1 MRLKVLIVPFFIVMI
16 LVLGIGYIKPDID
29 ASVMKRD
36 QIKATEDQVAKI
48 ETVLANISALNA
60 SLDTQ
65 PEAEKFMYR
74 YLPSTLSQEQAI
86 DSFNFLATQSGVSI
100 VNIGLKQEPEAVV
113 IEELIIDP
121 ATNIFVAGGTGIG
134 SAGVP
139 VVAPSVVVKKFTL
152 SGSVV
157 GSYENIKL
165 FFDHLAHTER
175 FHTVR
180 LFSLATT
187 PNQATSAGAEAESSG
202 NLTGVFEAE
211 YGYLPSKPV
220 ASAWTLPVFW
230 QSKLDLTK
238 VGNLVSATTSAVP
251 SLEKGESGKP
261 NPFQ

>member
-16 LVLGIGYIKPDID
+16 LMLGIGYIKPDID
-29 ASVMKRD
+29 VAVMKRD
-36 QIKATEDQVAKI
+36 QIKAAQDQAAKV
-48 ETVLANISALNA
+48 EAVLSNISALNA

-86 DSFNFLATQSGVSI
+86 DSFNFLAAQSGVSI
-100 VNIGLKQEPEAVV
+100 VSIGLKQEPEAVV
-113 IEELIIDP
+113 IEEPIIDP

-134 SAGVP
+134 SASVP

-152 SGSVV
+152 SGSVI

-165 FFDHLAHTER
+165 FFNHLAHTER
-175 FHTVR
+175 FHSVR
-180 LFSLATT
+180 LFSLSTA
-187 PNQATSAGAEAESSG
+187 PEQGVSANAETKSTGS
-202 NLTGVFEAE
+202 LIGVFESE
-211 YGYLPSKPV
+211 YGYLPPKPV
-220 ASAWTLPVFW
+220 VSAWTLPVFW

-238 VGNLVSATTSAVP
+238 VSNLVNAATSTVP

>member
-29 ASVMKRD
+29 AVVMKGE

-48 ETVLANISALNA
+48 ESVSSNISALNA

-65 PEAEKFMYR
+65 PDAEKFMYR
-74 YLPSTLSQEQAI
+74 YLPRTLSQEQAI
-86 DSFNFLATQSGVSI
+86 DSFNFLAVQSGVSI
-100 VNIGLKQEPEAVV
+100 VSIGLKQEPEIAVP
-113 IEELIIDP
+113 EPLIDP
-121 ATNIFVAGGTGIG
+121 AASIFVAGGTGLE
-134 SAGVP
+134 SASAP
-139 VVAPSVVVKKFTL
+139 PVAPSVVVKKFTL

-165 FFDHLAHTER
+165 FFDRLAHTER
-175 FHTVR
+175 FHQVS
-180 LFSLATT
+180 LFSLSTT
-187 PNQATSAGAEAESSG
+187 PEQAASAGTEANSSG

-211 YGYLPSKPV
+211 YGYLPAQPV
-220 ASAWTLPVFW
+220 TSAWTLPVFW

-238 VGNLVSATTSAVP
+238 VSSLLGTATSTVP